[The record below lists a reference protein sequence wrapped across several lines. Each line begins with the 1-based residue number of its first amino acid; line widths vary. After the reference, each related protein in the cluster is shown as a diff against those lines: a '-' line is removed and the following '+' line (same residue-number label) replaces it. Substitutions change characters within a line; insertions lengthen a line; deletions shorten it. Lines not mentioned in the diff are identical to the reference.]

1 MSNDPTSIQGQIT
14 QKQAQLPGDLHSFCI
29 AMQGKAESS
38 FALVLQPP
46 TNLQGCKRAES
57 PSQKGQHLLAEPFVS
72 WQANGNEREIINNNS
87 NRRTPQTAA
96 KKWSGG
102 FSSAELHAAPIAIT
116 QPPTSLPHRR
126 GEPSAF
132 WWAINELTV
141 HRDKDKNLYLQRN

>member
-72 WQANGNEREIINNNS
+72 
-87 NRRTPQTAA
+87 
-96 KKWSGG
+96 
-102 FSSAELHAAPIAIT
+102 
-116 QPPTSLPHRR
+116 
-126 GEPSAF
+126 
-132 WWAINELTV
+132 
-141 HRDKDKNLYLQRN
+141 